1 MAAPL
6 LWLSSKI
13 YVADLLRQR
22 VLAIRQAR
30 FGDELTVGVKGFLC
44 PYWPFRTL
52 RHERIL

>member
-44 PYWPFRTL
+44 PYWPSRRL